1 MLGLQWFD
9 AALGGMLGLLLGS
22 FLNVVVYRLPKMME
36 RQWAAECA
44 QLNGAEPEHTTPFNL
59 NTPRSHCQQCKH
71 QIRWF
76 ENIPIASYL
85 FLRGKCS
92 SCSTPISLRYP

>member
-44 QLNGAEPEHTTPFNL
+44 QLNGAEPAG
-59 NTPRSHCQQCKH
+59 TPRS
-71 QIRWF
+71 
-76 ENIPIASYL
+76 
-85 FLRGKCS
+85 
-92 SCSTPISLRYP
+92 T

>member
-36 RQWAAECA
+36 TSGR
-44 QLNGAEPEHTTPFNL
+44 LNV
-59 NTPRSHCQQCKH
+59 RS
-71 QIRWF
+71 
-76 ENIPIASYL
+76 
-85 FLRGKCS
+85 
-92 SCSTPISLRYP
+92 